1 MTMSNTPPVTKV
13 VMLGPANVGHTQ
25 RWIEGLHARRVQL
38 VLASQHVDDRWQPP
52 AGVTLV
58 RLPYTGSSGYFRNVP
73 ALRRLL
79 QRERPDLLHAH
90 YASGYGTTAALAGFR
105 PWLLSVWGSDVF
117 DFPYEG
123 RLKGWWLRRN
133 LRCADALAST
143 SHVMARQVQRLVPEL
158 GEIAITP
165 FGVDTE
171 RFAPAPSRA
180 HGSDAVVIG
189 TVKTLAPKYGI
200 DVLLRAFA
208 ALRAGINATL
218 LIVGDGPQR
227 AELEALATSLGIAQ
241 RVRFAGAVPHAE
253 VPAWLQRMDIYVA
266 VSRLDSE
273 SFGVAVLEASACG
286 LPVVVSDAG
295 GLPEVVVD
303 GQTGLVVP
311 REDVSALAQT
321 LQALIADPQRCR
333 QLGNAGRE
341 RVVSTYRWSH
351 SVDQMLDV
359 YARVLRWGSA
369 KLEAAR

>member
-1 MTMSNTPPVTKV
+1 MTAGTPPALKV

-25 RWIEGLHARRVQL
+25 RWIEGLHGRGVQL

-58 RLPYTGSSGYFRNVP
+58 RLPHTSSIGYFRNVP
-73 ALRRLL
+73 ALRQLL

-90 YASGYGTTAALAGFR
+90 YASGYGTTAALAGFH

-123 RLKGWWLRRN
+123 RLKGWWLRGN
-133 LRCADALAST
+133 LRRADALAST
-143 SHVMARQVQRLVPEL
+143 SHTMARQVQRLVPEL
-158 GEIAITP
+158 GAIAITP

-171 RFAPAPSRA
+171 LFAPAPPRA
-180 HGSDAVVIG
+180 RDSDAVVIG

-200 DVLLRAFA
+200 DVLLRGFA
-208 ALRAGINATL
+208 ALPIDINATL
-218 LIVGDGPQR
+218 MIVGDGPQR

-241 RVRFAGAVPHAE
+241 RVRFVGAVPHAE

-295 GLPEVVVD
+295 GLPEVVVN
-303 GQTGLVVP
+303 GQTGIVVP
-311 REDVSALAQT
+311 REDVAALSQSLQT
-321 LQALIADPQRCR
+321 LIADPQRCR
-333 QLGNAGRE
+333 QLGSAGRE
-341 RVVSTYRWSH
+341 RVMSTYRWSH

-359 YARVLRWGSA
+359 YAQVVRRGDA

>member
-1 MTMSNTPPVTKV
+1 MSTPPAIKV

-25 RWIEGLHARRVQL
+25 RWIEGLHARGVQL

-52 AGVTLV
+52 AGVALV
-58 RLPYTGSSGYFRNVP
+58 CLPYTGSSGYFRNVP
-73 ALRRLL
+73 AMRRLL
-79 QRERPDLLHAH
+79 QRERPDLLHVH
-90 YASGYGTTAALAGFR
+90 YASGYGTTAALAGFH

-133 LRCADALAST
+133 LRGADALAST
-143 SHVMARQVQRLVPEL
+143 SHTMARQVQRLVPEL

-180 HGSDAVVIG
+180 RDSDAVVIG

-208 ALRAGINATL
+208 ALPADISSTL

-227 AELEALATSLGIAQ
+227 AELETLATSLGIAQ
-241 RVRFAGAVPHAE
+241 RVRFVGAVLHAD
-253 VPAWLQRMDIYVA
+253 VPSWLQRMDIYVA

-295 GLPEVVVD
+295 GLPEVAVN
-303 GQTGLVVP
+303 GQTGIVVP
-311 REDVSALAQT
+311 REDVAALTQA
-321 LQALIADPQRCR
+321 LQALIGDPQRCR

-351 SVDQMLDV
+351 SVEQMLDV
-359 YARVLRWGSA
+359 YARVLQRGDA
-369 KLEAAR
+369 QFEAAP